1 MTTDDASEDS
11 GAGIGSSQEDPAH
24 ALGSAPVHPRA
35 ILSVGLG
42 VVAFLLLVVEPF
54 GSLILSLPAIT
65 TGVHARREIALSG
78 GAQRGTDLAGF
89 GLAIGGSTLL
99 LAVVAVFLDLL

>member
-1 MTTDDASEDS
+1 MTTDDPFEDASADIEAHRGDP
-11 GAGIGSSQEDPAH
+11 GSPHETATLNQ
-24 ALGSAPVHPRA
+24 RA

-42 VVAFLLLVVEPF
+42 VIAFLLLVVEPF

-65 TGVHARREIALSG
+65 TGVHSRREIFASAG
-78 GAQRGTDLAGF
+78 TQRGADLAGA

>member
-1 MTTDDASEDS
+1 MTTDDPFEDASADIEAHPADS
-11 GAGIGSSQEDPAH
+11 LSPHE
-24 ALGSAPVHPRA
+24 APRVNQRA

-42 VVAFLLLVVEPF
+42 GVAFLLLVVEPF

-65 TGVHARREIALSG
+65 TGVHSRREILASSG
-78 GAQRGTDLAGF
+78 TQRGADLAGA

>member
-1 MTTDDASEDS
+1 MTIDDPSEDADASA
-11 GAGIGSSQEDPAH
+11 GAHETDPAGPH
-24 ALGSAPVHPRA
+24 EAAPVNQRA

-42 VVAFLLLVVEPF
+42 GVAFLLLVVEPF

-65 TGVHARREIALSG
+65 TGVHSRREILASG
-78 GAQRGTDLAGF
+78 GTQRGADLAGV

>member
-1 MTTDDASEDS
+1 MTTDDPSEDS
-11 GAGIGSSQEDPAH
+11 ADLGSAPEDPAH
-24 ALGSAPVHPRA
+24 TQGSAPVHQRA

-54 GSLILSLPAIT
+54 GSLVLSLPAIT
-65 TGVHARREIALSG
+65 TGVHARREIAMSG
-78 GAQRGTDLAGF
+78 GARRGADLAGL